1 MTITRIV
8 ALLSVLALLA
18 SLPLTV
24 ALGQGLPPF
33 TVVGT
38 AMVDGGDGQ

>member
-1 MTITRIV
+1 MTKTKIV

-24 ALGQGLPPF
+24 TFAQGAP
-33 TVVGT
+33 
-38 AMVDGGDGQ
+38 